1 MGNCVNPKEK
11 TQLHADNPDSRTAI
25 RDKEEDK
32 MADGVGQSTKA
43 GSNEIKPNQQ
53 PNKPI
58 PVSAID

>member
-1 MGNCVNPKEK
+1 
-11 TQLHADNPDSRTAI
+11 
-25 RDKEEDK
+25 
-32 MADGVGQSTKA
+32 MADGVGQSIKA